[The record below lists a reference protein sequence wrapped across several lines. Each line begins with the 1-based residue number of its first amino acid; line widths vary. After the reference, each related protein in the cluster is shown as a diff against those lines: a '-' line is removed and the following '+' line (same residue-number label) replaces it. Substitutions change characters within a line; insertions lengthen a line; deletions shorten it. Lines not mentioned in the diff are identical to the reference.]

1 MEIILTIIGI
11 LIVCLMIGVWIYKLM
26 EKGIHVWGKE
36 YVRFAM
42 FKRFR
47 QKPKPPV
54 HIMFMFTDH
63 FEPMWKKP
71 SLEIERQRMNDWREK
86 YPILASKHQ
95 DSDGKCPQ
103 HTWFY
108 HFHGYKAEHLQKLS
122 DLCYYGFGEVE
133 IHLHHNYDTSAG
145 TEEKLNKCKEL
156 FSQHGGLITCEKDP
170 EVTYGFIHGMFALD
184 NSNPKHCG
192 VNDELQI
199 LRRTGCYADFTFP
212 TTLKACQSAKI
223 NSIYYATDDPE
234 KPKSYNT
241 GVDVEKGGKETGDLM
256 IVQGSLSINW
266 RFWPRFLY
274 PYFDTGAVTHDS
286 LPVKERVDLWIKDGV
301 CVKGKPEWRFVKV
314 YSHGTQEGTRD
325 TLLGEPMDRMHTYL
339 REKYNDGIN
348 YQLHYVTAREAYN
361 IIKAAEA
368 GMEGN
373 PNDYRD
379 YLIKPYAN
387 TRILSNVLYQLRSY
401 TTNSVAIKI
410 IEDKPVDIGFK
421 NHVIERIEG
430 NIAEIDIK
438 IKVLDNSFLIKIGGL
453 GKAKITFNLAKKI
466 KDIGAISFLG
476 MEENKWKYLMNVEL
490 IKEKPIEM
498 RYELLAHDI

>member
-1 MEIILTIIGI
+1 MEIIFGIVGI
-11 LIVCLMIGVWIYKLM
+11 LIICFMIGVWIYKLM
-26 EKGIHVWGKE
+26 EKGIHVWGKN
-36 YVRFAM
+36 YVKFEIY
-42 FKRFR
+42 KRFQ
-47 QKPKPPV
+47 QKPKSPV

-63 FEPMWKKP
+63 YEPSWRKAI
-71 SLEIERQRMNDWREK
+71 IEVEHQRVDDWVER
-86 YPILASKHQ
+86 YPVLASRHQ

-103 HTWFY
+103 HTWFFS
-108 HFHGYKAEHLQKLS
+108 FHEYRIEHLQKLS
-122 DLCYYGFGEVE
+122 GLCYYGFGEIEV
-133 IHLHHNYDTSAG
+133 HLHHNHDTSEG

-170 EVTYGFIHGMFALD
+170 RVTYGFIHGMFALD

-212 TTLKACQSAKI
+212 TSLKTCQSAKI

-241 GVDVEKGGKETGDLM
+241 GIDVEKGVKETGDLM
-256 IVQGSLSINW
+256 IIQGSLSINW
-266 RFWPRFLY
+266 RFWPKFLY
-274 PYFDTGAVTHDS
+274 PYLDTGIITHDNP
-286 LPVKERVDLWIKDGV
+286 PVKKRIDLWIKDGV
-301 CVKGKPEWRFVKV
+301 CVKGKPEWKFVKV
-314 YSHGTQEGTRD
+314 YSHGTQEKTRD
-325 TLLGEPMDRMHTYL
+325 TLLGESMDKMHTYL
-339 REKYNDGIN
+339 RERYNDGSK

-387 TRILSNVLYQLRSY
+387 TRILSNVLYQLQSY
-401 TTNSVAIKI
+401 TKNSVAIKI
-410 IEDKPVDIGFK
+410 IEDKFVNLEFK
-421 NHVIERIEG
+421 DHVVERIEG
-430 NIAEIDIK
+430 DISEIDIK
-438 IKVLDNSFLIKIGGL
+438 MEVLDNSLLVKIKGL
-453 GKAKITFNLAKKI
+453 GKAKITFNLAEKI
-466 KDIGAISFLG
+466 KDIGDLSFLG
-476 MEENKWKYLMNVEL
+476 IKENKWGYLMNVDL

-498 RYELLAHDI
+498 RYELAA